1 MEWNAI
7 LLRKGANCPEE
18 KCEAKRIYRDAVVVE
33 QPLSRELLTEDTEK
47 KP

>member
-1 MEWNAI
+1 MK
-7 LLRKGANCPEE
+7 LREGGGAYIEK